1 MREQCGSLG
10 LRASDPR
17 QEPRGAY
24 GPPPRRNLTRL
35 RAGPGARGAPPG
47 AGEHMGSSGGAAG
60 RPISSA
66 GSHEE
71 GAGGAQP
78 AARHGSVPA
87 RRSSAPEQ
95 DARPRPDGREAFGVG
110 WGGGMLPS
118 LLLPPVGPK
127 RPRRKAGS
135 PPSPLPVGAPRG
147 HLLATGT
154 GPSGREL
161 GRRTGRIY
169 QLLATADFCI
179 CQGANYCL

>member
-10 LRASDPR
+10 LRAGDPR

-95 DARPRPDGREAFGVG
+95 DARPRPDGRGAFGVG
-110 WGGGMLPS
+110 WGGCCPRCFCHRWGRNAPAEK
-118 LLLPPVGPK
+118 PGP
-127 RPRRKAGS
+127 RHP
-135 PPSPLPVGAPRG
+135 PLPAGAPRG